1 MSWRNRDTKGMKKKK
16 GGEGGKNN
24 NNNDMPPRRR
34 KLTRSDYKELIG
46 LKAGRGKRKKW
57 GKRSV
62 KGGGKTRSHLPEAMM
77 LAHMM
82 SKTNKNAKQR
92 KAIIDSLNA
101 TQMRD
106 VGHLVRGVLNVR
118 RKLPEKQINQLIRDR
133 KFIDAIVKGK
143 GALSTRKKI
152 LSDQRGGFPGI
163 LFPLAAQLAAPVIGE
178 LGKLFK

>member
-1 MSWRNRDTKGMKKKK
+1 
-16 GGEGGKNN
+16 
-24 NNNDMPPRRR
+24 MPPRRR
-34 KLTRSDYKELIG
+34 QLTRSDYEELIG

-57 GKRSV
+57 GKRSL
-62 KGGGKTRSHLPEAMM
+62 KGGGGKKTRSHLPEAMM

-92 KAIIDSLNA
+92 KAIVDSLNA

>member
-1 MSWRNRDTKGMKKKK
+1 MRKKLSWRNRDTERKKKKK
-16 GGEGGKNN
+16 GRRQTTN
-24 NNNDMPPRRR
+24 MPPRRR
-34 KLTRSDYKELIG
+34 KLTRSDYEELIG

-57 GKRSV
+57 GKRSL

-92 KAIIDSLNA
+92 KAIVDSLNA

-118 RKLPEKQINQLIRDR
+118 RKLPEKQINQLIRNR

-163 LFPLAAQLAAPVIGE
+163 LFPLAAQLAALVIGE

>member
-1 MSWRNRDTKGMKKKK
+1 
-16 GGEGGKNN
+16 
-24 NNNDMPPRRR
+24 MPARRR
-34 KLTRSDYKELIG
+34 KLTRSNYEELIG
-46 LKAGRGKRKKW
+46 LKGGRGKRK
-57 GKRSV
+57 KRSV
-62 KGGGKTRSHLPEAMM
+62 KGGGKTSHLPEAMM

-163 LFPLAAQLAAPVIGE
+163 LFPLAAQLAAPVIGQ